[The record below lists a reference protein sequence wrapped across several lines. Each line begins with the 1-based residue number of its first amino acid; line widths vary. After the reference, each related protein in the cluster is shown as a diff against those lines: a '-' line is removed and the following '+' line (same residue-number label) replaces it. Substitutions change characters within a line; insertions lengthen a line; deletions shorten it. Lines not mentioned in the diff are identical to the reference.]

1 MPVGY
6 LISVAFMLWLAFFA
20 LVAPRRPWIL
30 AWMSF
35 TFGLVINEVPF
46 LAFLW
51 LVASTVLLFA
61 QGDVDSPGAWVAVG
75 LMMCAV
81 VALAVIFARALRTRP
96 VVVAALRDGLG
107 AAWHGDLD
115 NDSGAR
121 WARLLLSARLLIAPW
136 WIPRLGVQKVR
147 NIQYGP
153 DTRHNRLDVYR
164 RRSAPRGR
172 PVLVYF
178 HGGGTSAAARRG
190 RRSGC
195 SIVSPAKGGCASV
208 RTIG

>member
-96 VVVAALRDGLG
+96 VVVAALRDG
-107 AAWHGDLD
+107 W
-115 NDSGAR
+115 
-121 WARLLLSARLLIAPW
+121 
-136 WIPRLGVQKVR
+136 
-147 NIQYGP
+147 
-153 DTRHNRLDVYR
+153 
-164 RRSAPRGR
+164 APRGTE
-172 PVLVYF
+172 
-178 HGGGTSAAARRG
+178 TSTTIAARDG
-190 RRSGC
+190 LDC
-195 SIVSPAKGGCASV
+195 SFPRAF
-208 RTIG
+208 